1 MKHHPEKT
9 AISRT
14 KPAKP
19 MRLLDEKGLLKGS
32 KLDYGCGK
40 GLDAETFNMEK
51 FDPFYHPEK
60 PNDSSFDTI
69 TCQYVLNVLPKD
81 EETKILKDIQNLLKN
96 TGKAYITVRRDISKE
111 GLTSKKTFQRNV
123 VLSLPVLH
131 EEKNAFCIYELSK
144 TSKIKE

>member
-1 MKHHPEKT
+1 MKHYPEKT

-19 MRLLDEKGLLKGS
+19 ITILNDKGLLKGT

-40 GLDAETFNMEK
+40 GLDAETFNMRK
-51 FDPFYHPEK
+51 FDPHYFPDK
-60 PNDSSFDTI
+60 PKDSSFDTI

-81 EETKILKDIQNLLKN
+81 DEAAVLKDIQKLLKN
-96 TGKAYITVRRDISKE
+96 TGKAYVTVRRDISKE

-123 VLSLPVLH
+123 VLNLPIIY
-131 EEKNAFCIYELSK
+131 EKKNGFCIYELSK
-144 TSKIKE
+144 NSKL